1 MRLTSLGTSLAT
13 AYARPP
19 RNMTAP
25 GALGSISIESF
36 LKLGYFIEY
45 SEQRCPIDFSRIDRA
60 LYADVPREELLRQG
74 IAKLRETMAGL
85 FESGVE
91 HVLPISG
98 GLDSR
103 LILCALLEHTEARN
117 IRTYTYGIPGCYDYE
132 IGTLV
137 AKQAGTRHIAFP
149 MNRVTY
155 QRDDLI
161 EVAKREDCQAVLFY
175 NQPLREIQRLFGGGL
190 FWSGYVGDAVAGSYL
205 YDPPAASLLEAK
217 RNHLKQRRLV
227 TSVGLHRVTDDELVP
242 YMAGGKQA
250 SELLTWDEQVL
261 FDEAVAKFTVA
272 HVLWKGFRYK
282 TPLINSPWMDFMF
295 GVPNRFRLHTQL
307 MIDIGRAAFAR
318 LFELP
323 SKNRIGHR
331 FDTPE
336 PVLKATFWMN
346 RARKLAHQ
354 FAPSVNWPNSQ
365 YNDFN
370 EAIRTSPDVRG
381 IVRDAIEALK
391 RRDICGWVDFDG
403 IWQRHDRR
411 LRNHAD
417 ALIVLAS
424 LELVLC
430 AREEL
435 DRANGN

>member
-1 MRLTSLGTSLAT
+1 MNQPVPS
-13 AYARPP
+13 
-19 RNMTAP
+19 
-25 GALGSISIESF
+25 SISIESF

-45 SEQRCPIDFSRIDRA
+45 SRERRPIDFSRIERA
-60 LYADVPREELLRQG
+60 PHLNVPRHQLLRQG
-74 IAKLRETMAGL
+74 IDKLRETFAAQFVPG
-85 FESGVE
+85 GQ
-91 HVLPISG
+91 HVVPMSG

-117 IRTYTYGIPGCYDYE
+117 IHTYTYGIPGCYDYE
-132 IGTLV
+132 IGSLV
-137 AKQAGTRHIAFP
+137 AKQVGTRHIAFP
-149 MNRVTY
+149 MNRITY
-155 QRDDLI
+155 HRDDLI

-175 NQPLREIQRLFGGGL
+175 NQPLREVERLFGGGL

-205 YDPPAASLLEAK
+205 FDPSSTSLIEAK
-217 RNHLKQRRLV
+217 RRHLTHRRLV
-227 TSVGLHRVTDDELVP
+227 TSVALHRRSDEDLVP
-242 YMAGGKQA
+242 YMAGGRQ
-250 SELLTWDEQVL
+250 SPDVLTWDEQVL

-272 HVLWKGFRYK
+272 HVLWEGFQYK

-295 GVPNRFRLHTQL
+295 SVPNRFRLDTQL
-307 MIDIGRAAFAR
+307 MIDVGRRAFPAI
-318 LFELP
+318 FDLP

-336 PVLKATFWMN
+336 PVLRATFWMN

-354 FAPSVNWPNSQ
+354 LVPKISWPNSQ

-381 IVRDAIEALK
+381 IVRDAIEAL
-391 RRDICGWVDFDG
+391 RRRGICDWVDFDG
-403 IWQRHDRR
+403 IWQRHERR

-417 ALIVLAS
+417 ALVVLAS
-424 LELVLC
+424 LELLIS

-435 DRANGN
+435 ARSRDN